1 MALRPGDDF
10 ERDILDII
18 PERYDADADS
28 HQARAGHRFRTTITL
43 VVAVVV
49 VGGIVA
55 AGWRFMGG
63 RQAVGPGIPVI
74 KADDRPIK
82 LRPDDRGGMQV
93 PNQDKLVYERMDGEG
108 EAKTERLLPAPEQP
122 KPPPMAVTPPP
133 VAPPMA
139 TPPKPG
145 EPALPKTAVQPQV
158 TAQALPPA
166 VEPPQQKAATY
177 APVQERAAPLPP
189 PAPVAQPAKVTPPPA
204 PAVPVTPQVA
214 AVTPPAPATATHK
227 PLTSGDYLVQLGAVR
242 SADAADK
249 EWSRIQK
256 ANAEFLS
263 TLKSDIVRVEL
274 GDKGVFW
281 RVRAGPLSEQAAR
294 QLCAELA
301 QRNQGCIVVH
311 K

>member
-43 VVAVVV
+43 ILAVVV

-55 AGWRFMGG
+55 AGWRFMGAKPG
-63 RQAVGPGIPVI
+63 GGAGIPVI
-74 KADDRPIK
+74 KADERPIK

-108 EAKTERLLPAPEQP
+108 EAKTETLLPPPEQP
-122 KPPPMAVTPPP
+122 QPPPKGGMVTPPKAVLAPPPIAAPAKSAEPAMPKAAAP
-133 VAPPMA
+133 VA
-139 TPPKPG
+139 
-145 EPALPKTAVQPQV
+145 VS
-158 TAQALPPA
+158 
-166 VEPPQQKAATY
+166 
-177 APVQERAAPLPP
+177 AAPLPP
-189 PAPVAQPAKVTPPPA
+189 QPVMAKIPPA
-204 PAVPVTPQVA
+204 PKAAEKVAPKVPEHVVAPNPPVQVA
-214 AVTPPAPATATHK
+214 AVAPPVAPAQPTATRK
-227 PLTSGDYLVQLGAVR
+227 PLASGDYLVQLGAVR
-242 SADAADK
+242 SADAA
-249 EWSRIQK
+249 ETEFLRIQK

-263 TLKSDIVRVEL
+263 GLKPDVVRVEL
-274 GDKGVFW
+274 GEKGVFW

-294 QLCAELA
+294 QLCVDLA
-301 QRNQGCIVVH
+301 GRNQGCILVR